1 MDMSEMLARA
11 KESER
16 NSRTLFDARVK
27 RLEREFGTTYSP
39 VEIRRMWDG
48 WEWARLTYSKDIR

>member
-1 MDMSEMLARA
+1 MEMLAHA

-16 NSRTLFDARVK
+16 NSRILFDARVK
-27 RLEREFGTTYSP
+27 RLEREFETTYSP
-39 VEIRRMWDG
+39 LEIRRMWDG